1 MENEIVLSQLQSE
14 YDALVAEVQAL
25 KDEIAALSAERDDL
39 ELHICRE
46 LQAEYDFKIGG
57 LELQITSLN
66 LEIEKL
72 RTVIENMQAA
82 VNRGEKISREAAEE
96 DADERLHHFYEDLKQ
111 KSSKIKKEQEYAKKR
126 WEQDQENNRKE
137 GYDPDFEGDFD
148 WEAFFDFIKIN
159 ISFGHGD
166 GSDDKEE
173 ESEEAPKKKV
183 SPNQE
188 MKELYHKIVK
198 ALHPDMNPDATE
210 QEKVLLDEAIKAYA
224 DGNLDRL
231 REIAEIIDDKDISAR
246 FKDNSEDIAELKKL
260 REQLIKQ
267 KEGLRINIENIKNS
281 FPYNMVDFLSD
292 EDAVAARQQELLQ
305 IIDSCN
311 STIKSLNERIAL
323 LEKEMNEVG

>member
-25 KDEIAALSAERDDL
+25 KDEIAALSAEKDDL

-46 LQAEYDFKIGG
+46 LQAEYDYKIGG

-96 DADERLHHFYEDLKQ
+96 DAEKRLHRFYEDLKK
-111 KSSKIKKEQEYAKKR
+111 KSGRIKREQEYARKR
-126 WEQDQENNRKE
+126 WEQDQENNRRE
-137 GYDPDFEGDFD
+137 GYDPDIEEDFD
-148 WEAFFDFIKIN
+148 WEAFFDFIKIS
-159 ISFGHGD
+159 ISFGHGS
-166 GSDDKEE
+166 GDDKKE
-173 ESEEAPKKKV
+173 ESPKKKV

-210 QEKVLLDEAIKAYA
+210 QEKALLDEAIKAYA
-224 DGNLDRL
+224 DGNLERL

-246 FKDNSEDIAELKKL
+246 FKDNPEDIAELKKL
-260 REQLIKQ
+260 REQLIRQ
-267 KEGLRINIENIKNS
+267 KEGLQVHIGNIKNS

-292 EDAVAARQQELLQ
+292 EDAVHARQQELLQ
-305 IIDSCN
+305 IINSCN
-311 STIKSLNERIAL
+311 ATIDVLNERIAL
-323 LEKEMNEVG
+323 LEEEMNAVG